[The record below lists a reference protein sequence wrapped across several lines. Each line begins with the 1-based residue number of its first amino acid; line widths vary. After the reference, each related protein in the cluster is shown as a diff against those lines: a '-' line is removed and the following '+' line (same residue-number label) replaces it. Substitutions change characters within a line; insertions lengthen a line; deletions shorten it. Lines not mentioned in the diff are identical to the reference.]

1 MDRDAA
7 LRSEYAEAGSY
18 CRAQESYVRTT
29 LNIYVV
35 LATSAGA
42 LLASVPMSTGA
53 RAAMCAAVFAVGLC
67 MFLLVVRHR
76 QLYAA
81 SAARARTI
89 ESELGM
95 SLYTDIK
102 KKFPASAGATAK
114 TLSAF
119 VVGAVAGLYLVAA
132 VVIALRG

>member
-1 MDRDAA
+1 M
-7 LRSEYAEAGSY
+7 
-18 CRAQESYVRTT
+18 RTT

-35 LATSAGA
+35 LATSIGA
-42 LLASVPMSTGA
+42 LLTSVPMSTGA
-53 RAAMCAAVFAVGLC
+53 RVAMCTAVFAVGLC
-67 MFLLVVRHR
+67 MFLLVLRHR

-89 ESELGM
+89 ESELGI

-102 KKFPASAGATAK
+102 KAFPASVGATAK

-119 VVGAVAGLYLVAA
+119 VVGAVALLYLVAA
-132 VVIALRG
+132 VLLAWRG